1 VARIVTSGVI
11 KNSNFTIWTHR
22 GRPEPEHC
30 ERAFDIAWMSGI
42 TNFEIDIRKT
52 KDHQVVLTH
61 DSGIKRI
68 SGVDLEISDLTLSE
82 LQEHPIDGLHPWV
95 TLDQF
100 LTNFPSAKVSIDFK
114 SDDVLHPGI
123 EVLRNFPNMDIVNGS
138 FSRSRTLTIR
148 KELPHFRSAL
158 TPFEVIQVMTGI
170 TPQDSK
176 THKLN
181 AMVPRRQYGIEVVT
195 PRFVRTCNRAGIEI
209 HVWVIN
215 QVSEAAKLLE
225 LGVHGLV
232 TDDFRVISS
241 IKN

>member
-1 VARIVTSGVI
+1 MI

-52 KDHQVVLTH
+52 KDDYVVLTH
-61 DSGIKRI
+61 DADIKRI
-68 SGVDLEISDLTLSE
+68 SGVDFQIADLTLSE

-100 LTNFPSAKVSIDFK
+100 LSNYPKAKISIDFK
-114 SDDVLHPGI
+114 SDDVLYPGI
-123 EVLRNFPNMDIVNGS
+123 EVLRNYPNLDIVNGS

-158 TPFEVIQVMTGI
+158 TPSEVIQVMSGVA
-170 TPQDSK
+170 PRDAK
-176 THKLN
+176 YHKLN
-181 AMVPRRQYGIEVVT
+181 AMVPRSQYGIEVVT
-195 PRFVRTCNRAGIEI
+195 PRFVRTCIRAGIEI
-209 HVWVIN
+209 HVWVVN
-215 QVSEAAKLLE
+215 DSFEATRLLE

>member
-1 VARIVTSGVI
+1 MARIVTSGVI

-61 DSGIKRI
+61 DSGIQRI
-68 SGVDLEISDLTLSE
+68 SGVDLEIADLTLNE

-95 TLDQF
+95 TLEQF
-100 LTNFPSAKVSIDFK
+100 LTNYPSAKVSIDFK

-158 TPFEVIQVMTGI
+158 TPFEVIQVMSGI
-170 TPQDSK
+170 TPRDSK
-176 THKLN
+176 SHKLN

-195 PRFVRTCNRAGIEI
+195 PRFVRTCIRAGIEI

-215 QVSEAAKLLE
+215 EVSEAAKLLE

-241 IKN
+241 LKR

>member
-1 VARIVTSGVI
+1 MARIDSSGVI
-11 KNSNFTIWTHR
+11 ENSNFTIWTHR

-30 ERAFDIAWMSGI
+30 EYAFDVAWMSGI

-52 KDHQVVLTH
+52 KDDQVVLTH
-61 DSGIKRI
+61 DPDIKRI
-68 SGVDLEISDLTLSE
+68 SGVDLKIADLTLSE

-100 LTNFPSAKVSIDFK
+100 LTNYPTSKVSIDFK
-114 SDDVLHPGI
+114 SDDVLRPGI
-123 EVLRNFPNMDIVNGS
+123 DVLRNFPKMDIVNGS

-158 TPFEVIQVMTGI
+158 TPFEVIQVMSGI
-170 TPQDSK
+170 IPKDSK
-176 THKLN
+176 SHKLN
-181 AMVPRRQYGIEVVT
+181 AMVPPRQYGVEVVT
-195 PRFVRTCNRAGIEI
+195 PRFVRTCIRSGIEI

-215 QVSEAAKLLE
+215 EVSEAAKLLE

-232 TDDFRVISS
+232 TDDFRVFGS

>member
-1 VARIVTSGVI
+1 MSGV
-11 KNSNFTIWTHR
+11 
-22 GRPEPEHC
+22 
-30 ERAFDIAWMSGI
+30 

-61 DSGIKRI
+61 DSGIQRI
-68 SGVDLEISDLTLSE
+68 SGVDLEIADLTLSE
-82 LQEHPIDGLHPWV
+82 LQAHPIDGLHPWV
-95 TLDQF
+95 TLNQF
-100 LTNFPSAKVSIDFK
+100 LTNYPTAKVSIDFK

-123 EVLRNFPNMDIVNGS
+123 DVLRDFPNMDIVNGS

-158 TPFEVIQVMTGI
+158 TPFEVVQAMSGMA
-170 TPQDSK
+170 PRDSK
-176 THKLN
+176 SHKLN

-195 PRFVRTCNRAGIEI
+195 PRFVRTCIRAGIEI

-215 QVSEAAKLLE
+215 EVNEAAKLLE

-232 TDDFRVISS
+232 TDDFRVIRS
-241 IKN
+241 IKH

>member
-1 VARIVTSGVI
+1 MIE
-11 KNSNFTIWTHR
+11 NSDFTIWTHR

-30 ERAFDIAWMSGI
+30 EYAFDVAWMSGI

-61 DSGIKRI
+61 DADIKRI
-68 SGVDLEISDLTLSE
+68 SGVDLDIAELTLDE
-82 LQEHPIDGLHPWV
+82 LQAHPIDGLYPWL
-95 TLDQF
+95 TLGQF
-100 LTNFPSAKVSIDFK
+100 LSNYPTAKVSIDFK

-123 EVLRNFPNMDIVNGS
+123 DVLRDFPNMDIVNGS
-138 FSRSRTLTIR
+138 FSRARTLTIR

-158 TPFEVIQVMTGI
+158 TPFEVVQAMSGI
-170 TPQDSK
+170 APRDAKS
-176 THKLN
+176 HMLN

-195 PRFVRTCNRAGIEI
+195 PRFVRTCLRAGIEI

-215 QVSEAAKLLE
+215 QVNEAAKLLD

-232 TDDFRVISS
+232 TDDFRVIGSL
-241 IKN
+241 KR

>member
-1 VARIVTSGVI
+1 MARIAASGVSA
-11 KNSNFTIWTHR
+11 NSNFTIWTHR

-68 SGVDLEISDLTLSE
+68 SGVDYEIADLTLSE

-100 LTNFPSAKVSIDFK
+100 LTNFPTAKISIDFK

-123 EVLRNFPNMDIVNGS
+123 EVLKNFPHMDIVNGS

-158 TPFEVIQVMTGI
+158 TPFEVIQVMSGI
-170 TPQDSK
+170 TPRDSK
-176 THKLN
+176 SHRLN

-195 PRFVRTCNRAGIEI
+195 PRFVQTCIRAGIEI

-215 QVSEAAKLLE
+215 EVSEATKLLD

>member
-1 VARIVTSGVI
+1 
-11 KNSNFTIWTHR
+11 
-22 GRPEPEHC
+22 
-30 ERAFDIAWMSGI
+30 MSGI

-61 DSGIKRI
+61 DADIKRI
-68 SGVDLEISDLTLSE
+68 SGVDLKIADLTLSE

-95 TLDQF
+95 TLEQF
-100 LTNFPSAKVSIDFK
+100 LSNYPTAKVSIDFK
-114 SDDVLHPGI
+114 SDDVLNPGI
-123 EVLRNFPNMDIVNGS
+123 EVLRDFPKMNIVNGS
-138 FSRSRTLTIR
+138 FSRARTLTIR

-158 TPFEVIQVMTGI
+158 TPYEVVQVMSGR
-170 TPQDSK
+170 TPTDSK
-176 THKLN
+176 SHKLN

-195 PRFVRTCNRAGIEI
+195 PRFVRTCIRSGIEI

-215 QVSEAAKLLE
+215 EVSEAAKLLE

-232 TDDFRVISS
+232 TDDFRVIGS

>member
-1 VARIVTSGVI
+1 MARIVTSGVI

-52 KDHQVVLTH
+52 KDDYVVLTH
-61 DSGIKRI
+61 DADIKRI
-68 SGVDLEISDLTLSE
+68 SGVDFQIADLTLSE

-100 LTNFPSAKVSIDFK
+100 LSNYPKAKISIDFK
-114 SDDVLHPGI
+114 SDDVLYPGI
-123 EVLRNFPNMDIVNGS
+123 EVLRNYPNLDIVNGS

-158 TPFEVIQVMTGI
+158 TPSEVIQVMSGI
-170 TPQDSK
+170 APRDSK
-176 THKLN
+176 SHKLN
-181 AMVPRRQYGIEVVT
+181 AMVPRSQYGIEVVT
-195 PRFVRTCNRAGIEI
+195 PRFVRTCIRAGIEI
-209 HVWVIN
+209 HVWVVN
-215 QVSEAAKLLE
+215 DSFEATRLLE

>member
-1 VARIVTSGVI
+1 MIE
-11 KNSNFTIWTHR
+11 NSDFTIWTHR

-30 ERAFDIAWMSGI
+30 EYAFDVAWMSGI

-61 DSGIKRI
+61 DADIKRI
-68 SGVDLEISDLTLSE
+68 SGVDLDIAELTLDE
-82 LQEHPIDGLHPWV
+82 LQAHPIDGLYPWL
-95 TLDQF
+95 TLGQF
-100 LTNFPSAKVSIDFK
+100 LSNYPTAKVSIDFK

-123 EVLRNFPNMDIVNGS
+123 DVLRDFPNMDIVNGS
-138 FSRSRTLTIR
+138 FSRARTLTIR

-158 TPFEVIQVMTGI
+158 TPFEVVQAMSGI
-170 TPQDSK
+170 APRDAKS
-176 THKLN
+176 HKLN

-195 PRFVRTCNRAGIEI
+195 PRFVRTCLRAGIEI

-215 QVSEAAKLLE
+215 QVNEAAKLLD

-232 TDDFRVISS
+232 TDDFRVIGSL
-241 IKN
+241 KR

>member
-1 VARIVTSGVI
+1 MAGIEPSRVSET
-11 KNSNFTIWTHR
+11 SNFTIWTHR

-52 KDHQVVLTH
+52 KDDYVVLTH
-61 DSGIKRI
+61 DADIKRI
-68 SGVDLEISDLTLSE
+68 SGVDFQIADLTLSE

-100 LTNFPSAKVSIDFK
+100 LTNYPSAKVSIDFK

-123 EVLRNFPNMDIVNGS
+123 DVLRNYPDMDIVNGS

-158 TPFEVIQVMTGI
+158 TPFEVVQAMSGI
-170 TPQDSK
+170 SPRDSK
-176 THKLN
+176 SHKLN

-195 PRFVRTCNRAGIEI
+195 PRFVRTCLRAGIEI

-215 QVSEAAKLLE
+215 EASEAARLIE

>member
-1 VARIVTSGVI
+1 VARITASGVSA
-11 KNSNFTIWTHR
+11 NSNFTIWTHR

-68 SGVDLEISDLTLSE
+68 SGVDYEIADLTLSE

-100 LTNFPSAKVSIDFK
+100 LTHFPTAKISIDFK

-123 EVLRNFPNMDIVNGS
+123 EVLKNFPHMDIVNGS

-158 TPFEVIQVMTGI
+158 TPFEVIQVMSGI
-170 TPQDSK
+170 TPRDSK
-176 THKLN
+176 SHRLN

-195 PRFVRTCNRAGIEI
+195 PRFVQTCIRAGIEI

-215 QVSEAAKLLE
+215 EVNEAAKLLD

>member
-1 VARIVTSGVI
+1 VARIVASGVI
-11 KNSNFTIWTHR
+11 ENSNFTIWTHR

-52 KDHQVVLTH
+52 KDDYVVLTH
-61 DSGIKRI
+61 DADIKRI
-68 SGVDLEISDLTLSE
+68 SGVDFQIANLTLSE

-100 LTNFPSAKVSIDFK
+100 LTNYPTAKISIDFK

-123 EVLRNFPNMDIVNGS
+123 EVLRNYPDMDIVNGS

-158 TPFEVIQVMTGI
+158 TPSEVIQVMSGI
-170 TPQDSK
+170 APRDSK
-176 THKLN
+176 SHKLN
-181 AMVPRRQYGIEVVT
+181 AMVPRSQYGIEVVT
-195 PRFVRTCNRAGIEI
+195 PRFVRTCIRAGIEI
-209 HVWVIN
+209 HVWVVNDAI
-215 QVSEAAKLLE
+215 EATRLLE